1 MKRKKKLINPFLH
14 LYISYYYSI
23 LNILGKVG
31 LSEVPEGDIRKNVNN
46 IKHSYNHNNDAD
58 KTEIHLYKMKLIYY
72 FFFLWYILY
81 HIDT

>member
-1 MKRKKKLINPFLH
+1 MLLNKLKKLFFEVKWCFLSSYKTKKKLINPFLH

-46 IKHSYNHNNDAD
+46 KY
-58 KTEIHLYKMKLIYY
+58 KT
-72 FFFLWYILY
+72 FL
-81 HIDT
+81 